1 MKSTITA
8 GAAVCFLAIA
18 ASIASIATTST
29 AATAG
34 VSTQSED
41 DTVYVAMRTNMGDF
55 VLELDGEKAPISVEN
70 FVSYVKD
77 GSYDGT
83 IFHRV
88 IPSFMIQGGG
98 FDQDMNKKPTNA
110 PIKNEWQNGLSNK
123 RGTIAMARTNDP
135 NSATNQFFINVV
147 DNDRLDGTPVQ
158 PGYAVFG
165 KVVKGMETVD
175 DIRNVATTT
184 KGQYQNVPVDV
195 VIIEKAQVLSD
206 EDIAKLELD

>member
-8 GAAVCFLAIA
+8 GAAACFLAIA

-34 VSTQSED
+34 VSSQSED

-55 VLELDGEKAPISVEN
+55 VLELDAEKAPISVEN
-70 FVSYVKD
+70 FVEYTKA

-83 IFHRV
+83 IFHRI
-88 IPSFMIQGGG
+88 IPGFMIQGGG
-98 FDQDMNKKPTNA
+98 FDENMTKKPTNA

-175 DIRNVATTT
+175 KIKDVATTT
-184 KGQYQNVPVDV
+184 KGQYQNVPVNA

-206 EDIAKLELD
+206 DDVAKLDLD